1 MFCPSCGKELPDGS
15 SFCLHCGKPTAAAP
29 AAAQKKPGTQ
39 ILWIVGLGALL
50 LVVVGAF
57 VSQLKKPTSGKPDL
71 VAPAPPGHAQVPSRT
86 DLFMGQIV
94 VKAGSYVS
102 HTFTV
107 QPDMVN
113 FHVVGRFDTSGGSEN
128 DIQAVLVDE
137 DEFQNWI
144 NGRQAKAFYSTEQVT
159 HRTLDVGPL
168 AAGRYVFAFSNKFS
182 ESTDKYVFAQIEA
195 QWMPRK

>member
-15 SFCLHCGKPTAAAP
+15 SFCLQCGKPTAAAP

-71 VAPAPPGHAQVPSRT
+71 VAPAPLGHAQVPSRT
-86 DLFMGQIV
+86 DLFMGQFV
-94 VKAGSYVS
+94 VKAGSYVTN
-102 HTFTV
+102 TFTV

-144 NGRQAKAFYSTEQVT
+144 SGQPAKAFYSTEQVT
-159 HRTLDVGPL
+159 NDTLDVGPL

>member
-1 MFCPSCGKELPDGS
+1 MFCPACGKELPDGS
-15 SFCLHCGKPTAAAP
+15 SFCLHCGKPTGAAP
-29 AAAQKKPGTQ
+29 VAARKKPGTQ
-39 ILWIVGLGALL
+39 ILWIAGLGALL
-50 LVVVGAF
+50 LVVVGTF
-57 VSQLKKPTSGKPDL
+57 VSQLNKSTSGKPHAVL
-71 VAPAPPGHAQVPSRT
+71 PAPPGHAQVPST
-86 DLFMGQIV
+86 TNLFLGEFV

-113 FHVVGRFDTSGGSEN
+113 FHVVGRFDASGGSEN
-128 DIQAVLVDE
+128 DVQAVLVNE

-144 NGRQAKAFYSTEQVT
+144 NGQQAKAFYSTEQVT

-182 ESTDKYVFAQIEA
+182 ESTDKNVFAEIEGQWTA
-195 QWMPRK
+195 QK